1 MSSDQMR
8 QAYELIKQGKK
19 REAVAILQ
27 PILKTD
33 RSNADAWWLLANA
46 LTEPEKQVQALEQL
60 LRLRPDDG
68 RASRMLER
76 LQEQLRPKVDDFSF
90 DDVDNTVVDDDPFSS
105 SSSSTF
111 GSSGGASSFSS
122 DDPFMS
128 SGSRST
134 GSSGSSYQSRPPV
147 ETFGPPPR
155 QRSSGSNP
163 VVMILA
169 IVGVL
174 ALGCCVISAVLV
186 SRGAVEFG
194 NIFNNILQTVTAD
207 PDVQGFFGTI
217 AASTPGAATFDRN
230 SANSRGAID
239 VGQSIAG
246 NVDTFDD
253 DYYTFSGSA
262 GMAITINVE
271 ATDTDLDPQLY
282 VYDSENRLLGMNDDI
297 DMSGG
302 NYDSRLTVTL
312 PSNGTYYLVVS
323 AFGSGGRY
331 NIRVTR

>member
-90 DDVDNTVVDDDPFSS
+90 DDVDNTVVDDDPFSR

-111 GSSGGASSFSS
+111 GSSGGGASSFSS

-128 SGSRST
+128 
-134 GSSGSSYQSRPPV
+134 SSGSSYQSRPPV

-155 QRSSGSNP
+155 QRSSGNNP

-174 ALGCCVISAVLV
+174 ALGCCVISAALFA
-186 SRGAVEFG
+186 RAGGEIG
-194 NIFNNILQTVTAD
+194 NIFNQIMQTVTAD

-217 AASTPGAATFDRN
+217 AAGTPGAAIFDRN

-302 NYDSRLTVTL
+302 NYDSRLTITL